1 MFDEVIGQAD
11 VVSIHVVGQSLRPDE
26 DAVR

>member
-11 VVSIHVVGQSLRPDE
+11 VVSIHVVGQSLRPDK
-26 DAVR
+26 DAV